1 MREEKLKEKARNNGR
16 YGKDYTKGG
25 ADENHGIFG
34 TNFNMFGNKM
44 KENLFKPMNRFQE
57 MLGKKNDVN
66 RFKKSMHT
74 SFKMK

>member
-1 MREEKLKEKARNNGR
+1 
-16 YGKDYTKGG
+16 
-25 ADENHGIFG
+25 
-34 TNFNMFGNKM
+34 M

-57 MLGKKNDVN
+57 MIGKKNDIN

>member
-1 MREEKLKEKARNNGR
+1 MREEKLKEKQRNNGR
-16 YGKDYTKGG
+16 LGKDYTKGG
-25 ADENHGIFG
+25 ADEKSGLFG

-44 KENLFKPMNRFQE
+44 KENIFKPVNKFQE